1 MARNDLKLPLEV
13 TKQPVEIFGN
23 IKITSWDIFGY
34 ISNDFQDGPPEYEAA
49 VAMPMLRGEKM
60 KKEEDEKSPVVQ
72 RKKSLSSNLVWDF
85 SYFFP
90 AETPSWL
97 FSCDVQTHAGVSAA
111 SLSVPDALQTQQY
124 LVEKAIWL
132 DFVSFALKE
141 LGVLKAFTRHV
152 WVLAILKLLFL
163 FIKQVLAVEP

>member
-1 MARNDLKLPLEV
+1 
-13 TKQPVEIFGN
+13 
-23 IKITSWDIFGY
+23 
-34 ISNDFQDGPPEYEAA
+34 
-49 VAMPMLRGEKM
+49 M

-72 RKKSLSSNLVWDF
+72 RKKSLSSNLVWEYSGQRISSSENILVWEF

-124 LVEKAIWL
+124 LGEKAIWL

-141 LGVLKAFTRHV
+141 LGVLKAFTRA
-152 WVLAILKLLFL
+152 WVLAILKLLFQ

>member
-1 MARNDLKLPLEV
+1 M
-13 TKQPVEIFGN
+13 GC
-23 IKITSWDIFGY
+23 S
-34 ISNDFQDGPPEYEAA
+34 SNDFQDGPPEYEAA

-72 RKKSLSSNLVWDF
+72 RKKSLSSNLVWEYSGQRISSSENILVWEF

-111 SLSVPDALQTQQY
+111 SLSVPDALKTQQY
-124 LVEKAIWL
+124 LGEKAIWL

-141 LGVLKAFTRHV
+141 LGVLKAFTHA
-152 WVLAILKLLFL
+152 WVLAIFKLLFL